1 VWVINFRQFFDEDGS
16 FSVKR
21 CLYYLKIAVALAV
34 AAIPEGLPAVI
45 TTCLALGTR
54 RMAQKNAIV
63 RKLPS
68 VETLGCTTVI
78 CSDKTGT
85 LTTNE
90 MSVVKLMY
98 SRKGK
103 LVQHTVTGTTYSPTE
118 GVIESGG
125 EDVGKLQGVA
135 QLAQAASL
143 CNDACIKYEEGKFR
157 RIGEPTEA
165 ALKVLVEKIGV
176 PGKEKPTSKNA
187 AANAASEHWAA
198 QLKRVALL
206 EFSRDRKSMSVLCQ
220 QSGSRRNTLFVK
232 GAPESLLARCSRVQ
246 EADGFVVDMTSA
258 AREAILKENDG
269 LAKQALR
276 CLAIAVK
283 TDDLGELQDYDGS
296 ESHRGHARL
305 QDSNQFEGIESGLTF
320 LGIVGIKDPARP
332 EVNDA
337 IANCVQA
344 GIRVIVITGDNKS
357 TAESICR
364 NIGIFSETE
373 SLEGKSFT
381 GRDFLALSEEEQLK
395 HLFSDGRGRVFSR
408 CVSSLSVVFAVVF

>member
-1 VWVINFRQFFDEDGS
+1 
-16 FSVKR
+16 
-21 CLYYLKIAVALAV
+21 
-34 AAIPEGLPAVI
+34 
-45 TTCLALGTR
+45 
-54 RMAQKNAIV
+54 
-63 RKLPS
+63 
-68 VETLGCTTVI
+68 
-78 CSDKTGT
+78 
-85 LTTNE
+85 
-90 MSVVKLMY
+90 
-98 SRKGK
+98 
-103 LVQHTVTGTTYSPTE
+103 
-118 GVIESGG
+118 
-125 EDVGKLQGVA
+125 
-135 QLAQAASL
+135 
-143 CNDACIKYEEGKFR
+143 
-157 RIGEPTEA
+157 
-165 ALKVLVEKIGV
+165 VEKIGI
-176 PGKEKPTSKNA
+176 PGKEKPSSKVA
-187 AANAASEHWAA
+187 AANIASEHWAS
-198 QLKRVALL
+198 QFERVALL

-283 TDDLGELQDYDGS
+283 TDGLGDLQDYDGS
-296 ESHRGHARL
+296 ETHRAHAKL

-381 GRDFLALSEEEQLK
+381 GRDFLALSEDEQLK
-395 HLFSDGRGRVFSR
+395 LLFSDNRGRVFSR
-408 CVSSLSVVFAVVF
+408 YVPIRVVCAVPAVE